1 MADGLFEK
9 FPMDAVFG
17 LHNWPGIP
25 VGEMAVM
32 PGPVMAGT
40 CAFEIWVRGQ
50 GCHAAMPHQGVDTL
64 VVTGCTTSGCVR
76 ATAVVCSNDLIAAG
90 VHGEPTRFLA
100 TFDPVASPAQLVAGS
115 GDVSTGEVLAR
126 FVASTDALVGLC
138 SSLDHAGW
146 SAAAEAPP
154 GHVSV
159 SAVAH
164 HALWDSWVHERDVL
178 VPLGLAPEPEADEVA
193 ACLRYV
199 AALGPALA
207 LNRGAAGSGVLAID
221 ATGPDVVVV
230 VDIGEEVVV
239 RAGAAGAPT
248 VELRLAGDA
257 VELLE
262 ALSVRRPLTQLIPA
276 DSVWML
282 RGLSDTFDVAPD

>member
-1 MADGLFEK
+1 M
-9 FPMDAVFG
+9 
-17 LHNWPGIP
+17 
-25 VGEMAVM
+25 
-32 PGPVMAGT
+32 
-40 CAFEIWVRGQ
+40 
-50 GCHAAMPHQGVDTL
+50 
-64 VVTGCTTSGCVR
+64 S
-76 ATAVVCSNDLIAAG
+76 IAAG

-126 FVASTDALVGLC
+126 FVASTGALVGLC

>member
-1 MADGLFEK
+1 
-9 FPMDAVFG
+9 
-17 LHNWPGIP
+17 
-25 VGEMAVM
+25 
-32 PGPVMAGT
+32 
-40 CAFEIWVRGQ
+40 
-50 GCHAAMPHQGVDTL
+50 
-64 VVTGCTTSGCVR
+64 
-76 ATAVVCSNDLIAAG
+76 
-90 VHGEPTRFLA
+90 
-100 TFDPVASPAQLVAGS
+100 
-115 GDVSTGEVLAR
+115 
-126 FVASTDALVGLC
+126 
-138 SSLDHAGW
+138 
-146 SAAAEAPP
+146 
-154 GHVSV
+154 
-159 SAVAH
+159 
-164 HALWDSWVHERDVL
+164 
-178 VPLGLAPEPEADEVA
+178 
-193 ACLRYV
+193 
-199 AALGPALA
+199 A

>member
-1 MADGLFEK
+1 MQLTPRYGAQPVITLDGS
-9 FPMDAVFG
+9 PAA
-17 LHNWPGIP
+17 I
-25 VGEMAVM
+25 A
-32 PGPVMAGT
+32 GPL
-40 CAFEIWVRGQ
+40 IRQ
-50 GCHAAMPHQGVDTL
+50 RRRL
-64 VVTGCTTSGCVR
+64 
-76 ATAVVCSNDLIAAG
+76 ATALASFTDEQWSHPSRCAGWSNRDVIVHLDSTNTFWSMSIAAG

-230 VDIGEEVVV
+230 VDIGDQVVV

-248 VELRLAGDA
+248 AELRLAGDA

-262 ALSVRRPLTQLIPA
+262 ALSVRRPLSQLIPA
-276 DSVWML
+276 ESAWML
-282 RGLSDTFDVAPD
+282 RGLSDTFDVAHD

>member
-1 MADGLFEK
+1 MQLTPRYGAQPVITLDGS
-9 FPMDAVFG
+9 PAA
-17 LHNWPGIP
+17 I
-25 VGEMAVM
+25 A
-32 PGPVMAGT
+32 GPL
-40 CAFEIWVRGQ
+40 IRQ
-50 GCHAAMPHQGVDTL
+50 RRRL
-64 VVTGCTTSGCVR
+64 
-76 ATAVVCSNDLIAAG
+76 ATALASFTDEQWSHPSRCAGWSNRDVIVHLDSTNTFWSMSIAAG

-230 VDIGEEVVV
+230 VDIGDQVVV

-248 VELRLAGDA
+248 AELRLAGDA

-262 ALSVRRPLTQLIPA
+262 ALSVRRPLTQLIPVGSA
-276 DSVWML
+276 WML

>member
-1 MADGLFEK
+1 MQLTPRYGAQPVITLDG
-9 FPMDAVFG
+9 PPAA
-17 LHNWPGIP
+17 I
-25 VGEMAVM
+25 A
-32 PGPVMAGT
+32 GPL
-40 CAFEIWVRGQ
+40 IRQ
-50 GCHAAMPHQGVDTL
+50 RRRL
-64 VVTGCTTSGCVR
+64 
-76 ATAVVCSNDLIAAG
+76 ATALASFTDEQWSHPSRCAGWSNRDVIVHLDSTNTFWSMSIAAG

-248 VELRLAGDA
+248 AELRLAGDA

>member
-1 MADGLFEK
+1 MQLTPRYGAQPVITLDG
-9 FPMDAVFG
+9 PPAA
-17 LHNWPGIP
+17 I
-25 VGEMAVM
+25 A
-32 PGPVMAGT
+32 GPL
-40 CAFEIWVRGQ
+40 IRQ
-50 GCHAAMPHQGVDTL
+50 RRRL
-64 VVTGCTTSGCVR
+64 
-76 ATAVVCSNDLIAAG
+76 ATALASFTDEQWSHPSRCAGWSNRDVIVHLDSTNTFWSMSIAAG

-138 SSLDHAGW
+138 SSLDHASW

>member
-1 MADGLFEK
+1 MQLTPRYGAQPVITLDG
-9 FPMDAVFG
+9 PPAA
-17 LHNWPGIP
+17 I
-25 VGEMAVM
+25 A
-32 PGPVMAGT
+32 GPL
-40 CAFEIWVRGQ
+40 IRQ
-50 GCHAAMPHQGVDTL
+50 RRRL
-64 VVTGCTTSGCVR
+64 
-76 ATAVVCSNDLIAAG
+76 ATALASFTDEQWSHPSRCAGWSNRDVIVHLDSTNTFWSMSIAAG

-230 VDIGEEVVV
+230 VDIGEQVVV
-239 RAGAAGAPT
+239 RRGY
-248 VELRLAGDA
+248 
-257 VELLE
+257 
-262 ALSVRRPLTQLIPA
+262 RRQA
-276 DSVWML
+276 DF
-282 RGLSDTFDVAPD
+282 G

>member
-1 MADGLFEK
+1 MQLTPRYGAQPVITLDG
-9 FPMDAVFG
+9 PPAA
-17 LHNWPGIP
+17 I
-25 VGEMAVM
+25 A
-32 PGPVMAGT
+32 GPL
-40 CAFEIWVRGQ
+40 IRQ
-50 GCHAAMPHQGVDTL
+50 RRRL
-64 VVTGCTTSGCVR
+64 
-76 ATAVVCSNDLIAAG
+76 ATALASFTDEQWSHPSRCAGWSNRDVIVHLDSTNTFWSMSIAAG

-239 RAGAAGAPT
+239 RAGAARAPT

>member
-1 MADGLFEK
+1 MQLTPRYGAQPVITLDG
-9 FPMDAVFG
+9 PPAA
-17 LHNWPGIP
+17 I
-25 VGEMAVM
+25 A
-32 PGPVMAGT
+32 GPL
-40 CAFEIWVRGQ
+40 IRQ
-50 GCHAAMPHQGVDTL
+50 RRRL
-64 VVTGCTTSGCVR
+64 
-76 ATAVVCSNDLIAAG
+76 ATALASFTDEQWSHPSRCAGLSNRDVIVHLDSTNTFWSMSIAAG

-146 SAAAEAPP
+146 SAASEAPP

-207 LNRGAAGSGVLAID
+207 LNRGAAGYGVLAID

-230 VDIGEEVVV
+230 VDIGEELVV

>member
-1 MADGLFEK
+1 MQLTPRYGAQPVITLDG
-9 FPMDAVFG
+9 PPAA
-17 LHNWPGIP
+17 I
-25 VGEMAVM
+25 A
-32 PGPVMAGT
+32 GPL
-40 CAFEIWVRGQ
+40 IRQ
-50 GCHAAMPHQGVDTL
+50 RRRL
-64 VVTGCTTSGCVR
+64 
-76 ATAVVCSNDLIAAG
+76 ATALASFTDEQWSHPSRCAGWSNRDVIVHLDSTNTFWSMSIAAG

-230 VDIGEEVVV
+230 VDIGEQVVV

-248 VELRLAGDA
+248 AELRLAGDA

-262 ALSVRRPLTQLIPA
+262 ALSVRRPLTQLIPVGSA
-276 DSVWML
+276 WML

>member
-1 MADGLFEK
+1 MQLTPRYGAQPVITLDG
-9 FPMDAVFG
+9 PPAA
-17 LHNWPGIP
+17 I
-25 VGEMAVM
+25 A
-32 PGPVMAGT
+32 GPL
-40 CAFEIWVRGQ
+40 IRQ
-50 GCHAAMPHQGVDTL
+50 RRRL
-64 VVTGCTTSGCVR
+64 
-76 ATAVVCSNDLIAAG
+76 ATALASFTDEQWSHPSRCAGWSNRDVIVHLDSTNTFWSMSIAAG

-230 VDIGEEVVV
+230 VNIGDQVVV

-248 VELRLAGDA
+248 AELRLAGDA

-276 DSVWML
+276 ESAWML

>member
-1 MADGLFEK
+1 MQLTPRYGAQPVITLDG
-9 FPMDAVFG
+9 PPAA
-17 LHNWPGIP
+17 I
-25 VGEMAVM
+25 A
-32 PGPVMAGT
+32 GPL
-40 CAFEIWVRGQ
+40 IRQ
-50 GCHAAMPHQGVDTL
+50 RRRL
-64 VVTGCTTSGCVR
+64 
-76 ATAVVCSNDLIAAG
+76 ATALASFTDEQWSHPSRCAGWSNRDVIVHLDSTNTFWSMSIAAG

-115 GDVSTGEVLAR
+115 GYVSTGEVLAR

-230 VDIGEEVVV
+230 VDIGEQVVV

>member
-1 MADGLFEK
+1 MQLTPRYGAQPVITLDG
-9 FPMDAVFG
+9 P
-17 LHNWPGIP
+17 P
-25 VGEMAVM
+25 
-32 PGPVMAGT
+32 
-40 CAFEIWVRGQ
+40 
-50 GCHAAMPHQGVDTL
+50 AAIARPLIRQRRRL
-64 VVTGCTTSGCVR
+64 
-76 ATAVVCSNDLIAAG
+76 ATALASFTDEQWSHPSRCAGWSNRDVIVHLDSTNTFWSMSIAAG

-159 SAVAH
+159 SPVAH

-230 VDIGEEVVV
+230 VDIGEQVVV

>member
-1 MADGLFEK
+1 MQLTPRYGAQPVITLDG
-9 FPMDAVFG
+9 PPAA
-17 LHNWPGIP
+17 I
-25 VGEMAVM
+25 A
-32 PGPVMAGT
+32 GPL
-40 CAFEIWVRGQ
+40 IRQ
-50 GCHAAMPHQGVDTL
+50 RRRL
-64 VVTGCTTSGCVR
+64 
-76 ATAVVCSNDLIAAG
+76 ATALASFTDEQWSHPSRCAGWSNRDVIVHLDSTNTFWSMSIAAG

>member
-1 MADGLFEK
+1 MQLTPRYGAQPVITLDG
-9 FPMDAVFG
+9 PPAA
-17 LHNWPGIP
+17 I
-25 VGEMAVM
+25 A
-32 PGPVMAGT
+32 GPL
-40 CAFEIWVRGQ
+40 IRQ
-50 GCHAAMPHQGVDTL
+50 RRRL
-64 VVTGCTTSGCVR
+64 
-76 ATAVVCSNDLIAAG
+76 ATALASFTDEQWSHPSRCAGWSNRDVIVHLDSTNTFWSMSIAAG

-230 VDIGEEVVV
+230 VDIGEQVVV

-248 VELRLAGDA
+248 AELRLAGDA

>member
-1 MADGLFEK
+1 MQLTPRYGAQPVITLDG
-9 FPMDAVFG
+9 PPAA
-17 LHNWPGIP
+17 I
-25 VGEMAVM
+25 A
-32 PGPVMAGT
+32 GPL
-40 CAFEIWVRGQ
+40 IRQ
-50 GCHAAMPHQGVDTL
+50 RRRL
-64 VVTGCTTSGCVR
+64 
-76 ATAVVCSNDLIAAG
+76 ATALASFTDEQWSHPSRCAGWSNRDVIVHLDSTNTFWSMSIAAG

-100 TFDPVASPAQLVAGS
+100 TFDPVASPAQLVTGS

-262 ALSVRRPLTQLIPA
+262 ALSVRRPLSQLIPA
-276 DSVWML
+276 ESAWML

>member
-1 MADGLFEK
+1 MQLTPRYGAQPVITLDG
-9 FPMDAVFG
+9 PPAA
-17 LHNWPGIP
+17 I
-25 VGEMAVM
+25 A
-32 PGPVMAGT
+32 GPL
-40 CAFEIWVRGQ
+40 IRQ
-50 GCHAAMPHQGVDTL
+50 RRRL
-64 VVTGCTTSGCVR
+64 
-76 ATAVVCSNDLIAAG
+76 ATALASFTDEQWSHPSRCAGWSNRDVIVHLDSTNTFWSMSIAAG

-230 VDIGEEVVV
+230 VDIGDQVVV

-248 VELRLAGDA
+248 AELRLAGDA

-262 ALSVRRPLTQLIPA
+262 ALSVRRPLSQLIPA
-276 DSVWML
+276 ESAWML

>member
-1 MADGLFEK
+1 M
-9 FPMDAVFG
+9 
-17 LHNWPGIP
+17 
-25 VGEMAVM
+25 
-32 PGPVMAGT
+32 
-40 CAFEIWVRGQ
+40 
-50 GCHAAMPHQGVDTL
+50 
-64 VVTGCTTSGCVR
+64 S
-76 ATAVVCSNDLIAAG
+76 IAAG

-230 VDIGEEVVV
+230 HDIGEEVVV

>member
-1 MADGLFEK
+1 MQLTPRYGAQPVITLDG
-9 FPMDAVFG
+9 PPAA
-17 LHNWPGIP
+17 I
-25 VGEMAVM
+25 A
-32 PGPVMAGT
+32 GPL
-40 CAFEIWVRGQ
+40 IRQ
-50 GCHAAMPHQGVDTL
+50 RRRL
-64 VVTGCTTSGCVR
+64 
-76 ATAVVCSNDLIAAG
+76 ATALASFTDEQWSHPSRCAGWSNRDVIVHLDSTNTFWSMSIAAG

-230 VDIGEEVVV
+230 VDIGEQVVV

-248 VELRLAGDA
+248 AELRLAGDA

-276 DSVWML
+276 DSAWML

>member
-1 MADGLFEK
+1 MQLTPRYGAQPVITLDG
-9 FPMDAVFG
+9 PPAA
-17 LHNWPGIP
+17 I
-25 VGEMAVM
+25 A
-32 PGPVMAGT
+32 GPL
-40 CAFEIWVRGQ
+40 IRQ
-50 GCHAAMPHQGVDTL
+50 RRRL
-64 VVTGCTTSGCVR
+64 
-76 ATAVVCSNDLIAAG
+76 ATALASFTDEQWSHPSRCAGWSNRDVIVHLDSTNTFWSMSIAAG

-126 FVASTDALVGLC
+126 FVASTGTLVGLC

>member
-1 MADGLFEK
+1 MQLTPRYGAQPVITLDGS
-9 FPMDAVFG
+9 PAA
-17 LHNWPGIP
+17 I
-25 VGEMAVM
+25 A
-32 PGPVMAGT
+32 GPL
-40 CAFEIWVRGQ
+40 IRQ
-50 GCHAAMPHQGVDTL
+50 RRRL
-64 VVTGCTTSGCVR
+64 
-76 ATAVVCSNDLIAAG
+76 ATALASFTDEQWSHPSRCAGWSNRDVIVHLDSTNTFWSMSIAAG

>member
-1 MADGLFEK
+1 MQLTPRYGAQPVITLDGS
-9 FPMDAVFG
+9 PAA
-17 LHNWPGIP
+17 I
-25 VGEMAVM
+25 A
-32 PGPVMAGT
+32 GPL
-40 CAFEIWVRGQ
+40 IRQ
-50 GCHAAMPHQGVDTL
+50 RRRL
-64 VVTGCTTSGCVR
+64 
-76 ATAVVCSNDLIAAG
+76 ATALASFTDEQWSHPSRCAGWSNRDVIVHLDSTNTFWSMSIAAG

-230 VDIGEEVVV
+230 VDIGDQVVV

-248 VELRLAGDA
+248 AELRLAGDA

-276 DSVWML
+276 ESAWML
-282 RGLSDTFDVAPD
+282 RGLSDTFDVAAD

>member
-1 MADGLFEK
+1 MQLTPRYGAQPVITLDG
-9 FPMDAVFG
+9 PPAA
-17 LHNWPGIP
+17 I
-25 VGEMAVM
+25 A
-32 PGPVMAGT
+32 GPL
-40 CAFEIWVRGQ
+40 IRQ
-50 GCHAAMPHQGVDTL
+50 RRRL
-64 VVTGCTTSGCVR
+64 
-76 ATAVVCSNDLIAAG
+76 ATALASFTDEQWSHPSRCAGWSNRDVIVHLDSTNTFWSMSIAAG

-230 VDIGEEVVV
+230 VDIGDQVVV

-248 VELRLAGDA
+248 AELRLAGDA

-276 DSVWML
+276 ESAWML

>member
-1 MADGLFEK
+1 MQLTPRYGAQPVITLDG
-9 FPMDAVFG
+9 PPAA
-17 LHNWPGIP
+17 I
-25 VGEMAVM
+25 A
-32 PGPVMAGT
+32 GPL
-40 CAFEIWVRGQ
+40 IRQ
-50 GCHAAMPHQGVDTL
+50 RRRL
-64 VVTGCTTSGCVR
+64 
-76 ATAVVCSNDLIAAG
+76 ATALASFTDEQWSHPSRCAGWSNRDVIVHLDSTNTFWSMSIAAG

-248 VELRLAGDA
+248 AELRLAGDA

-276 DSVWML
+276 ESAWML